1 VRSLESWERPASAS
15 GQSRTSRRPAR
26 SISSGQEPSIRS
38 QQSYT
43 SVRPLTQA
51 QAARAQHTPS
61 LRSVKTSSSSVHT
74 SSTSTY
80 VPEERPP
87 TVLPRRMSQRSESYY
102 PEDEKDLI
110 PGQPYEDTVEHAT
123 AEPMWS
129 EQSSGGERTMLV
141 TNRRGIVTKTGI
153 EEGFDLAMGAIIQYK
168 FKNPDLLEEA
178 LESQGSGK
186 VVVGKSHRL
195 CLDGNT
201 GLGLVGEAVMKLVL
215 KDQCYLFNTPKGGRS
230 YSLT

>member
-1 VRSLESWERPASAS
+1 VRSLESWERSASAS

-153 EEGFDLAMGAIIQYK
+153 EEGF
-168 FKNPDLLEEA
+168 LLEEA